1 MEITVR
7 NSEYSKVP
15 EHKNEMCS
23 GKAVLR
29 ESDEEI
35 TLFKSIGMAMSD
47 LVGAGLAYN
56 NVIKDSPS

>member
-1 MEITVR
+1 MAEL
-7 NSEYSKVP
+7 
-15 EHKNEMCS
+15 NEMCS